1 MAKNKIGKKILR
13 VVLTTITIIALFF
26 FVISIWASVYTFVY
40 NNILFTML
48 VSGGILLLLLIFGVT
63 SWKKVKKKIVDIFT

>member
-1 MAKNKIGKKILR
+1 MVKNKIGKKILK
-13 VVLTTITIIALFF
+13 VTLTTLAVIALFF

-40 NNILFTML
+40 DNILFTML

-63 SWKKVKKKIVDIFT
+63 SWKKVKKKIVDIFD